1 MNITTNFLTINKYSR
16 PGTKRSKTT
25 KIAWHYVANPGSSAS
40 ANRNYFQNSKVYAS
54 SHYILGLK
62 GEILYIVPDDE
73 IAYTTNSAN
82 SYSIGIECCH
92 PTSDGHYNDATYNSM
107 VELGAYLCEKYNLDP
122 TDDMIRHYD
131 ITRKI
136 CPKWFVDNPNAW
148 IKFKNDVKNK
158 MNRSTSDDDNGNI
171 IHISPNT
178 KSDWVKELQT
188 YLNNAY
194 SAKLN
199 VDGYVGPKTYA
210 AVKNRV
216 VGKGYITKGTL
227 VSLLQEALGDLDID
241 GSCGPKTIARIKE
254 YQKNNGLAIDGLFG
268 PDSWKKLFNM

>member
-25 KIAWHYVANPGSSAS
+25 KIAWHYVANPGSSAA
-40 ANRNYFQNSKVYAS
+40 ANRNYFQNGKVYAS
-54 SHYILGLK
+54 SHYIVGLK

-82 SYSIGIECCH
+82 NYSIGIECCH

-107 VELGAYLCEKYNLDP
+107 VELGAYLCKKYNLDP
-122 TDDMIRHYD
+122 IDDMIRHYD

-136 CPKWFVDNPNAW
+136 CPKWFVDYPSAW
-148 IKFKNDVKNK
+148 IKFKNDVKDKINGTTK
-158 MNRSTSDDDNGNI
+158 PDDDKVI
-171 IHISPNT
+171 YISPNT
-178 KSDWVKELQT
+178 KSDWVKELQI
-188 YLNNAY
+188 YLNSTY

-216 VGKGYITKGTL
+216 VGKGYITKGNL
-227 VSLLQEALGDLDID
+227 VSLLQEALVGLDID
-241 GSCGPKTIARIKE
+241 GYVGPKTTSRIKE
-254 YQKNNGLAIDGLFG
+254 YQSNNGLVTDGLFG
-268 PDSWKKLFNM
+268 PASWKRLFNM

>member
-1 MNITTNFLTINKYSR
+1 MNIITNFLTINKYSR

-25 KIAWHYVANPGSSAS
+25 KIAWHYVANPGSSAA
-40 ANRNYFQNSKVYAS
+40 ANRNYFQNGKVYAS
-54 SHYILGLK
+54 SHYIVGLK

-82 SYSIGIECCH
+82 NYSIGIECCH

-107 VELGAYLCEKYNLDP
+107 VELGAYLCKKYNLDP
-122 TDDMIRHYD
+122 IDDMIRHYD

-136 CPKWFVDNPNAW
+136 CPKWFVDYPSAW
-148 IKFKNDVKNK
+148 IKFKNDVKDKINGTTK
-158 MNRSTSDDDNGNI
+158 PDDDKVI
-171 IHISPNT
+171 YISPNT
-178 KSDWVKELQT
+178 KSDWVKELQI
-188 YLNNAY
+188 YLNSTY

-216 VGKGYITKGTL
+216 VGKGYITKGNL
-227 VSLLQEALGDLDID
+227 VSLLQEALVGLDID
-241 GSCGPKTIARIKE
+241 GYVGPKTTSRIKE
-254 YQKNNGLAIDGLFG
+254 YQSNNGLVTDGLFG
-268 PDSWKKLFNM
+268 PASWKRLFNM

>member
-1 MNITTNFLTINKYSR
+1 MNIITNFLTINKYSR

-25 KIAWHYVANPGSSAS
+25 KIAWHYVANPGSSAA
-40 ANRNYFQNSKVYAS
+40 ANRNYFQNGKVYAS
-54 SHYILGLK
+54 SHYIVGLK

-82 SYSIGIECCH
+82 NYSIGIECCH

-107 VELGAYLCEKYNLDP
+107 VELGAYLCKKYNLDP
-122 TDDMIRHYD
+122 IDDMIRHYD

-136 CPKWFVDNPNAW
+136 CPKWFVDYPSAW
-148 IKFKNDVKNK
+148 IKFKNDVKDKINGTTK
-158 MNRSTSDDDNGNI
+158 PDDDKVI
-171 IHISPNT
+171 YISPNT
-178 KSDWVKELQT
+178 KSDWVKELQI
-188 YLNNAY
+188 YLNSAY

-216 VGKGYITKGTL
+216 VGKGYITKGNL
-227 VSLLQEALGDLDID
+227 VSLLQEALVGLDID
-241 GSCGPKTIARIKE
+241 GYVGPKTTSRIKE
-254 YQKNNGLAIDGLFG
+254 YQSNNGLVTDGLFG
-268 PDSWKKLFNM
+268 PASWKRLFNM